1 MLEASGQ
8 TGLGQELLAL
18 SKTQSWD
25 EMTRLIDDDLVY
37 EFAAV
42 GNHSSIAEAV
52 ADYFGGLTDS
62 IAIDP
67 NTSVNALSAIWR
79 IPTGADQ

>member
-1 MLEASGQ
+1 
-8 TGLGQELLAL
+8 
-18 SKTQSWD
+18 
-25 EMTRLIDDDLVY
+25 MTRLIDDELVY

-42 GNHSSIAEAV
+42 GNHNSIAEAV

-67 NTSVNALSAIWR
+67 NTSVDALSAIWR

>member
-1 MLEASGQ
+1 MGSLRIAFYGSTPAYWPVLEASGQ

-42 GNHSSIAEAV
+42 GNHNSIAEAV
-52 ADYFGGLTDS
+52 ADYFGG
-62 IAIDP
+62 
-67 NTSVNALSAIWR
+67 
-79 IPTGADQ
+79 

>member
-1 MLEASGQ
+1 
-8 TGLGQELLAL
+8 
-18 SKTQSWD
+18 
-25 EMTRLIDDDLVY
+25 MTRLIEDDLVY

-42 GNHSSIAEAV
+42 GNHSSIGESV

-67 NTSVNALSAIWR
+67 RTSIDALSAIRR

>member
-1 MLEASGQ
+1 
-8 TGLGQELLAL
+8 
-18 SKTQSWD
+18 
-25 EMTRLIDDDLVY
+25 MTRLIVDDLVY

-42 GNHSSIAEAV
+42 GNYNSIAKAV

-67 NTSVNALSAIWR
+67 NTSVDALSEIR
-79 IPTGADQ
+79 HIPTGADQ